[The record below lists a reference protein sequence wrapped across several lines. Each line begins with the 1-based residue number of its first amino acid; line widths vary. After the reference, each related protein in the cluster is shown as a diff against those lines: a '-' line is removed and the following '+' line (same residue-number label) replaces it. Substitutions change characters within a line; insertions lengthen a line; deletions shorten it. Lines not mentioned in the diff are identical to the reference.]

1 MENDKI
7 MRCITTD
14 GSIMAAAID
23 SGNLVH
29 TAQCIHHTSP
39 VATAA
44 LGRLLTASSIM
55 GAMLKRKGA
64 TVTLKINGGGP
75 LGTVVAVADSQG
87 NCRGYVDRSDLE
99 MPLNPNGKL
108 DVGGAVGTNGM
119 LAVIRDQ
126 GEGDPYVGHIEI
138 ATGEIAE
145 DVTAYYAKSEQIPT
159 VCALGVLLDT
169 EDHKVLLAGGLLIQ
183 ALPGADDKALERL
196 EQNVAALEPVTTM
209 LAKGMTIEEICRK
222 ALEGFEVE
230 VLDTFDVGYACP
242 CSKERVER
250 ALATLKPDE
259 LVALANEEG
268 MMEAKCH
275 YCGKSYEFTQ
285 KELEDF
291 AKSLSEPSDKEG

>member
-44 LGRLLTASSIM
+44 LGRLLTASSMM

-87 NCRGYVDRSDLE
+87 NCRGYVDRPDLE
-99 MPLNPNGKL
+99 TALEPNGKL

-145 DVTAYYAKSEQIPT
+145 DVTAYLYPKKLSKFQRFVLWACYWIKRITRCYWPA
-159 VCALGVLLDT
+159 VC
-169 EDHKVLLAGGLLIQ
+169 
-183 ALPGADDKALERL
+183 
-196 EQNVAALEPVTTM
+196 
-209 LAKGMTIEEICRK
+209 
-222 ALEGFEVE
+222 
-230 VLDTFDVGYACP
+230 
-242 CSKERVER
+242 
-250 ALATLKPDE
+250 
-259 LVALANEEG
+259 
-268 MMEAKCH
+268 
-275 YCGKSYEFTQ
+275 
-285 KELEDF
+285 
-291 AKSLSEPSDKEG
+291 

>member
-23 SGNLVH
+23 SGIWCTRLSVFI
-29 TAQCIHHTSP
+29 TPARWP
-39 VATAA
+39 
-44 LGRLLTASSIM
+44 RLLWGGCLAGFFHDGRNAETQ
-55 GAMLKRKGA
+55 RRYRDEN
-64 TVTLKINGGGP
+64 NGGGP

-87 NCRGYVDRSDLE
+87 NCRGYVDRPDLE
-99 MPLNPNGKL
+99 MPLKPNGKL

-159 VCALGVLLDT
+159 VCALGVLLDK

-250 ALATLKPDE
+250 ALATLKLDE
-259 LVALANEEG
+259 LLLWPMRKA
-268 MMEAKCH
+268 
-275 YCGKSYEFTQ
+275 
-285 KELEDF
+285 
-291 AKSLSEPSDKEG
+291 